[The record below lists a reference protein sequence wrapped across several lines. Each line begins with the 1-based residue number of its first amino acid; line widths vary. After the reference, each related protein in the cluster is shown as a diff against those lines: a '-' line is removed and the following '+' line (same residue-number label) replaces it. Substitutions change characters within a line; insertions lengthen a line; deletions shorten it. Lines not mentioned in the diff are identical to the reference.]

1 MIVTVFRSRLH
12 PDVQDEYMQ
21 WAGRMSELAKTR
33 GRKSFYSECRIQV
46 CTVHREHLLPKP

>member
-21 WAGRMSELAKTR
+21 WAGRMSDLARTMP
-33 GRKSFYSECRIQV
+33 GYI
-46 CTVHREHLLPKP
+46 PKP